1 MYHVYYFQVI
11 FCVVLQSFFGGTTVA
26 FLIYFKRKDPSST
39 QSTITNDS
47 AITTLPGAIATNQPV
62 RKNNSF
68 DNNDICNCKNYN
80 LYDRTVLS
88 KPFLLW
94 N

>member
-1 MYHVYYFQVI
+1 MSTIFKSYFALFYKV
-11 FCVVLQSFFGGTTVA
+11 FFGGTTVA

-88 KPFLLW
+88 KPFFLW

>member
-1 MYHVYYFQVI
+1 MSTIFKSYFALFYKV
-11 FCVVLQSFFGGTTVA
+11 FLGGTTVA

-39 QSTITNDS
+39 QSPITNDS

-88 KPFLLW
+88 KPFFLW